1 MTIPDTFLQL
11 VYALKKL
18 QTLENPI
25 ILFDIHQN
33 AIFYDENP
41 FFIDHRIAIEQQELL
56 SKEKRHDLIPHYDV
70 PYPTIA
76 VEIWLLSNII
86 EEDQPFDQEKLK
98 TWIMKY
104 QEGNQQHDTFMTEYQ
119 TYLQQF
125 QSWDLLEEELIKT
138 TNTWDLYS
146 LAIIYKQLS
155 SNLKL
160 DELRIQ
166 IDEKPKYPFLEEWY
180 KILESIIY
188 TTPSN
193 RPTINQI
200 IENIETYFKTVD
212 KELYHTFLL
221 EFLE

>member
-11 VYALKKL
+11 VHALKKL

-33 AIFYDENP
+33 TIFYDETP

-56 SKEKRHDLIPHYDV
+56 SKEKRHDLIPHYDL

-86 EEDQPFDQEKLK
+86 EQEDQSFDQEKLNNYLK
-98 TWIMKY
+98 QY
-104 QEGNQQHDTFMTEYQ
+104 QQYPFMTEYQ
-119 TYLQQF
+119 KYLQQF

-138 TNTWDLYS
+138 ANTWDLYA
-146 LAIIYKQLS
+146 LAFIYKQLS

-160 DELRIQ
+160 EELRIQ

-188 TTPSN
+188 TLPSN

-200 IENIETYFKTVD
+200 IEKLETSFIIVD
-212 KELYHTFLL
+212 KELYQSFLL
-221 EFLE
+221 EFLS